1 MKKILF
7 TIALVMTMAFCANA
21 QRDGFFG
28 DWEYEERT
36 MSDVGNGLALPNT
49 AIGSYQNSSA
59 APLGSGLLVLTALGT
74 GYIIAKKKRR

>member
-28 DWEYEERT
+28 DWQYEERT
-36 MSDVGNGLALPNT
+36 MSEVENGLALPNT
-49 AIGSYQNSSA
+49 AIGSHLNSSA
-59 APLGSGLLVLTALGT
+59 APLGSGLLILTALG
-74 GYIIAKKKRR
+74 GCYVLIRKKQK

>member
-36 MSDVGNGLALPNT
+36 MSDVGNGLAMPNT
-49 AIGSYQNSSA
+49 TIGSYQNSSA
-59 APLGSGLLVLTALGT
+59 APLGSGLLILTALG
-74 GYIIAKKKRR
+74 GCYALIRKKQK

>member
-1 MKKILF
+1 
-7 TIALVMTMAFCANA
+7 MTMAFCANA

-59 APLGSGLLVLTALGT
+59 APLGSGLLKLTALG
-74 GYIIAKKKRR
+74 GCYVLIRKKQK